1 MSESAPAG
9 RLRTDTSLIRNRW
22 WIGVPLLVT
31 AALYVLPLAGAPP
44 ATNPN
49 EVVRIELGVAMAT
62 GAGLDI
68 GPVAVV
74 YGLSEDIA
82 RRSGRIYSDKA
93 PGLSFLAAP
102 VTFLLGPL
110 LPLVPNTDLPA
121 FWPLRHLL
129 TLLLVVVPTAG
140 LAFVIITCLPGVDT
154 RRRSGLAVIIALATP
169 LWAYATV
176 FFGHAPAAVLVT
188 VAWVLLLRPGVAE
201 RPPHRLHALLGGVA
215 AGFAVTIEYP
225 TMLLAAVIF
234 GTLIARRT
242 PLPTLGWAAAGAIV
256 GLMPALSYHQ
266 LAFGAPWLT
275 GYTFKAHT
283 GFQDIH
289 ASGVLGVSLP
299 SLEAL
304 WGVLFSARRGL
315 FFFSPILLLAPI
327 GLWKNLRRRG
337 FRDVAPLTAA
347 ITVYVLFAAGFVDWE
362 AGWCAAARHLMP
374 IVPLLAIPVL
384 YALVNLGTG
393 RWWNSLVAV
402 LIAFSG
408 VNAALCIA
416 LTPFFPPEFT
426 SPLAQLV
433 LPSLMEGV
441 GLHNIVSATIGLPP
455 MYVVIAIIAAT
466 IAALGWASSLV
477 LRRPKRWVA
486 AVFAAAIAAQ
496 LLWLSWQG
504 ASPSPKVEFMRAQVL
519 RRLGHTA
526 VASQIEGSLISA
538 ATSARD

>member
-1 MSESAPAG
+1 V
-9 RLRTDTSLIRNRW
+9 IRNRW
-22 WIGVPLLVT
+22 WIGAPLLIVVV
-31 AALYVLPLAGAPP
+31 LYVLPLAGAPP

-49 EVVRIELGVAMAT
+49 EVARIELGVAMAI

-68 GPVAVV
+68 GPVAVI
-74 YGLSEDIA
+74 YGLSEDVA

-93 PGLSFLAAP
+93 PGLSFLTAP
-102 VTFLLGPL
+102 VTLLLGPL
-110 LPLVPNTDLPA
+110 LPLAPDTDLPA

-129 TLLLVVVPTAG
+129 TLLLVALPTAG
-140 LAFVIITCLPGVDT
+140 LAFVIVTGIARVDT

-176 FFGHAPAAVLVT
+176 FFGHAPAAILVT
-188 VAWVLLLRPGVAE
+188 VAWVLLLRPGASE

-225 TMLLAAVIF
+225 TVLLAGVIF
-234 GTLIARRT
+234 GALIVRRT
-242 PLPTLGWAAAGAIV
+242 PLPTLGWAAAGTIV
-256 GLMPALSYHQ
+256 GLVPALLYHQ

-283 GFQDIH
+283 GFQAIH
-289 ASGVLGVSLP
+289 ARGVLGVSLP

-327 GLWKNLRRRG
+327 GLWQMVRRRR
-337 FRDVAPLTAA
+337 FRDVAPLTVA

-362 AGWCAAARHLMP
+362 AGWCAAARHLVP

-384 YALVNLGTG
+384 YMLVNLGTG

-408 VNAALCIA
+408 VNAVLCIA
-416 LTPFFPPEFT
+416 LTPFFPPQFN

-433 LPSLMEGV
+433 LPSLTEGA
-441 GLHNIVSATIGLPP
+441 GLNNIVSATIGLPP

-477 LRRPKRWVA
+477 LRLPKRWLA
-486 AVFAAAIAAQ
+486 AVFATAIAAQ

-504 ASPSPKVEFMRAQVL
+504 ARPSPEVEFMRAQVL

-526 VASQIEGSLISA
+526 VAARIERSFMLDS
-538 ATSARD
+538 TSASK